1 MLFHHLQHLPHVL
14 SNQKTH
20 FGHSGSMDFFIL
32 QCSLPALSFK
42 DTQLRFCNS
51 EMEHAAEKSESLAC
65 RGSLK
70 QLEIKLQAT
79 MRSEHQHLQD
89 YHHEAE
95 SLQFFVLKS
104 QDMVMVLFSVIPCV
118 LFEFIISEV
127 FFFVAW
133 SFELSAD
140 TARGEQS
147 LWIQVA
153 ARNALRVQFW
163 G

>member
-1 MLFHHLQHLPHVL
+1 
-14 SNQKTH
+14 
-20 FGHSGSMDFFIL
+20 MDCL
-32 QCSLPALSFK
+32 QCSAARIFFRFSTQLFQ
-42 DTQLRFCNS
+42 DTKLRFCNS

-104 QDMVMVLFSVIPCV
+104 QDMVMVLFSVIPY
-118 LFEFIISEV
+118 LFLGMISEV
-127 FFFVAW
+127 
-133 SFELSAD
+133 
-140 TARGEQS
+140 
-147 LWIQVA
+147 
-153 ARNALRVQFW
+153 
-163 G
+163 